1 VTDQDRL
8 HGIKARAEL
17 LANWW
22 EEYLPPGSDM
32 DFTRCRHCGA
42 TTTPYDDVVHEPG
55 CPVPPAQRTR
65 TDDWDWLVEQAEDA
79 ARLRDLLARLEWAGV
94 FRDPMDN
101 LDQSACVVCEVAS
114 PGPHAPDCWL
124 AAELGNAEP

>member
-1 VTDQDRL
+1 MTDQDRL
-8 HGIKARAEL
+8 AETRDVWEHARARNEEGKYASLPDSIVDDTL
-17 LANWW
+17 LV
-22 EEYLPPGSDM
+22 
-32 DFTRCRHCGA
+32 F
-42 TTTPYDDVVHEPG
+42 
-55 CPVPPAQRTR
+55 
-65 TDDWDWLVEQAEDA
+65 AEIT
-79 ARLRDLLARLEWAGV
+79 RLRDLLARLEWAGV